1 MDAYAT
7 MSTMSTQVFSAFAH
21 FEERHREYERARVI
35 YKVRSILP
43 FFRASFI
50 SFDGGGGLLADP

>member
-1 MDAYAT
+1 